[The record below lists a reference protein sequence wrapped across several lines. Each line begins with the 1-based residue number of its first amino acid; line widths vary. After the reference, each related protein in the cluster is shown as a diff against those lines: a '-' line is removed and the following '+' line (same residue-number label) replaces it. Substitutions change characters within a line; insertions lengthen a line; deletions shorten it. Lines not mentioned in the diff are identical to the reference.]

1 LASFLQFMAGHGE
14 DIGRIMLNSDGAR
27 SLSLPFLQLLGD
39 TECLDGKSRHA
50 LLRGNAARFF
60 ALDL

>member
-1 LASFLQFMAGHGE
+1 MAGHGE